1 LMPATIQQER
11 HVQKVF
17 GPPGTGKTTYLLNM
31 MEKELAQGVPSSNVG
46 YFSFTRKA
54 TTEAKERAQVKFT
67 GLNADLDFPWFRT
80 LHSLAYRCL
89 GVGNKDLMSPQQYL
103 DFAKSAGLELSIEK
117 GEEDYIIH
125 TDHPVL
131 NEINIARIRGQDLR
145 TYYNHSNMEI
155 EWHHLEYVERC
166 YRHYKQS
173 NGLVDFTDLLE
184 RLSEDPKRLPR
195 LEVLIIDEAQ
205 DLSRLQWTIVEQLI
219 GYSQRIYIAGD
230 DDQALYNWA
239 GADVQSFLALPG
251 EVKILDQSYRVPASV
266 HKLANQVVRR
276 IRKRQEKDWEPRDY
290 NGKVSF
296 YNDHM
301 DVDITQ
307 GEWLIMAATNY
318 MLNGL
323 YDWIKSQGLL
333 FERNGQKS
341 ISESILSAVLGW
353 EALRKGKEVPFTVVK
368 QIYKYLGSDYIAR
381 GHKTLTK
388 VDPEALYSLA
398 SLTKDHG
405 LLTKKIWH
413 EALTK
418 IGEDKR
424 EYIIA
429 LLRRKTGLRSEA
441 QIKLSTIH
449 GAKGGE
455 ADNVLLITDLS
466 GRFARMY
473 DTDPDA
479 LNRLHYVAMT
489 RTRKAL
495 HIVYPKN
502 VRRGFML

>member
-1 LMPATIQQER
+1 MPATIQQER

-333 FERNGQKS
+333 FERNGRKS
-341 ISESILSAVLGW
+341 IQETILSAVLGW
-353 EALRKGKEVPFTVVK
+353 ETLRKGKEVPFTVVK

>member
-1 LMPATIQQER
+1 
-11 HVQKVF
+11 
-17 GPPGTGKTTYLLNM
+17 
-31 MEKELAQGVPSSNVG
+31 
-46 YFSFTRKA
+46 
-54 TTEAKERAQVKFT
+54 
-67 GLNADLDFPWFRT
+67 
-80 LHSLAYRCL
+80 
-89 GVGNKDLMSPQQYL
+89 
-103 DFAKSAGLELSIEK
+103 
-117 GEEDYIIH
+117 
-125 TDHPVL
+125 
-131 NEINIARIRGQDLR
+131 
-145 TYYNHSNMEI
+145 
-155 EWHHLEYVERC
+155 
-166 YRHYKQS
+166 
-173 NGLVDFTDLLE
+173 LLE

-219 GYSQRIYIAGD
+219 GIANVYTSRVD

-353 EALRKGKEVPFTVVK
+353 EALR
-368 QIYKYLGSDYIAR
+368 R
-381 GHKTLTK
+381 
-388 VDPEALYSLA
+388 
-398 SLTKDHG
+398 
-405 LLTKKIWH
+405 
-413 EALTK
+413 
-418 IGEDKR
+418 
-424 EYIIA
+424 
-429 LLRRKTGLRSEA
+429 
-441 QIKLSTIH
+441 
-449 GAKGGE
+449 
-455 ADNVLLITDLS
+455 
-466 GRFARMY
+466 
-473 DTDPDA
+473 
-479 LNRLHYVAMT
+479 
-489 RTRKAL
+489 
-495 HIVYPKN
+495 
-502 VRRGFML
+502 

>member
-1 LMPATIQQER
+1 
-11 HVQKVF
+11 
-17 GPPGTGKTTYLLNM
+17 
-31 MEKELAQGVPSSNVG
+31 
-46 YFSFTRKA
+46 
-54 TTEAKERAQVKFT
+54 
-67 GLNADLDFPWFRT
+67 
-80 LHSLAYRCL
+80 
-89 GVGNKDLMSPQQYL
+89 
-103 DFAKSAGLELSIEK
+103 
-117 GEEDYIIH
+117 
-125 TDHPVL
+125 
-131 NEINIARIRGQDLR
+131 
-145 TYYNHSNMEI
+145 
-155 EWHHLEYVERC
+155 
-166 YRHYKQS
+166 
-173 NGLVDFTDLLE
+173 
-184 RLSEDPKRLPR
+184 
-195 LEVLIIDEAQ
+195 
-205 DLSRLQWTIVEQLI
+205 
-219 GYSQRIYIAGD
+219 
-230 DDQALYNWA
+230 
-239 GADVQSFLALPG
+239 
-251 EVKILDQSYRVPASV
+251 
-266 HKLANQVVRR
+266 
-276 IRKRQEKDWEPRDY
+276 
-290 NGKVSF
+290 
-296 YNDHM
+296 
-301 DVDITQ
+301 
-307 GEWLIMAATNY
+307 
-318 MLNGL
+318 
-323 YDWIKSQGLL
+323 
-333 FERNGQKS
+333 
-341 ISESILSAVLGW
+341 
-353 EALRKGKEVPFTVVK
+353 LRKGKEVPFTVVK

>member
-1 LMPATIQQER
+1 
-11 HVQKVF
+11 
-17 GPPGTGKTTYLLNM
+17 
-31 MEKELAQGVPSSNVG
+31 MEQELAQGVPSRNVG

-54 TTEAKERAQVKFT
+54 ANEAKERAQAKFT
-67 GLNADLDFPWFRT
+67 NLNADLDFPWFRT

-89 GVGNKDLMSPQQYL
+89 GVGNKDLMSPEQYL
-103 DFAKSAGLELSIEK
+103 EFAKSAGLELSVEK
-117 GEEDYIIH
+117 GEEDYIVH
-125 TDHPVL
+125 ADHPVL

-145 TYYNHSNMEI
+145 AYYNQSNMEI
-155 EWHHLEYVERC
+155 EWYHLEYVERC
-166 YRHYKQS
+166 YRQYKQS
-173 NGLVDFTDLLE
+173 NGLMDFTDLLE

-205 DLSRLQWTIVEQLI
+205 DLSRLQWDLVQHLVERSNRV
-219 GYSQRIYIAGD
+219 YVAGD
-230 DDQALYNWA
+230 DDQAIYNWA

-251 EVKILDQSYRVPASV
+251 EVKVLDQSYRVPAKV
-266 HKLANQVVRR
+266 HDLANKVVRR
-276 IRKRQEKDWEPRDY
+276 IRKRQSKSWNPRQEQGSVQY
-290 NGKVSF
+290 
-296 YNDHM
+296 YNDHT

-307 GEWLIMAATNY
+307 GEWLILATTNY

-333 FERNGQKS
+333 FERNGRKS
-341 ISESILSAVLGW
+341 IQESILSAVLGW
-353 EALRKGKEVPFTVVK
+353 ETLRKGKEIPFTVVK

-381 GHKTLTK
+381 GHKTLSK
-388 VDPEALYSLA
+388 ADPDALYTLE

-455 ADNVLLITDLS
+455 ADNVLLLTDLS

-473 DTDPDA
+473 DTEPDA
-479 LNRLHYVAMT
+479 LHRLHYVAMT
-489 RTRKAL
+489 RTRKSL

>member
-333 FERNGQKS
+333 FERNGRKS
-341 ISESILSAVLGW
+341 IQETILSAVLGW
-353 EALRKGKEVPFTVVK
+353 ETLRKGKEVPFTVVK

>member
-1 LMPATIQQER
+1 MPATIQQER

>member
-1 LMPATIQQER
+1 MPATIQQER

-353 EALRKGKEVPFTVVK
+353 EALRKGKEIPLTVAK
-368 QIYKYLGSDYIAR
+368 QIYKYLGSDYIVR
-381 GHKTLTK
+381 GHKTLSK
-388 VDPEALYSLA
+388 ADPEALYSLA